1 MSEQSPLLS
10 QESLGFDPE
19 NLRAKYVEEREKRIR
34 EDAESQFVAVG
45 HDSPFANKY
54 LQDDPYAQAETREPI
69 VDERDVVVVNRVV
82 VSALQDPSDP
92 RPVERRPP
100 ELVRRQRRD
109 PWKA

>member
-54 LQDDPYAQAETREPI
+54 LQDDPYAQAETRE
-69 VDERDVVVVNRVV
+69 VDYYPAGILF
-82 VSALQDPSDP
+82 S
-92 RPVERRPP
+92 
-100 ELVRRQRRD
+100 LVHVYLRHV
-109 PWKA
+109 